1 MKFLICFGNSFKF
14 TFLSF
19 NSENLKTMVNILEL
33 VLLKGDIALEN
44 QVQANEFSP
53 EGTNLFRKKE

>member
-1 MKFLICFGNSFKF
+1 
-14 TFLSF
+14 
-19 NSENLKTMVNILEL
+19 MVNILEL

-53 EGTNLFRKKE
+53 EGKNLFRKKE